1 MGEKLG
7 VSEKTISKWE
17 TKRGMPDIGI
27 LKDLSKELQISID
40 DLLEGRI
47 INNKNKSYNMLKSKF
62 YVCPICGNVIIST
75 GKVSMTCCGIN
86 LVPEESETIEGIV
99 KVSRDEIEVDILS
112 PMMKDNYVLFIAYV
126 TNDKIDF
133 IKMYPEGESKMIFL
147 KRGHGII
154 YYYDIRKGLY
164 CEKI

>member
-1 MGEKLG
+1 M
-7 VSEKTISKWE
+7 
-17 TKRGMPDIGI
+17 
-27 LKDLSKELQISID
+27 
-40 DLLEGRI
+40 
-47 INNKNKSYNMLKSKF
+47 
-62 YVCPICGNVIIST
+62 CPICKNVILST
-75 GKVSMTCCGIN
+75 GEVSTTCCGIN

-147 KRGHGII
+147 KRWHGII

>member
-1 MGEKLG
+1 
-7 VSEKTISKWE
+7 
-17 TKRGMPDIGI
+17 
-27 LKDLSKELQISID
+27 
-40 DLLEGRI
+40 
-47 INNKNKSYNMLKSKF
+47 
-62 YVCPICGNVIIST
+62 
-75 GKVSMTCCGIN
+75 MTCCGIN
-86 LVPEESETIEGIV
+86 LVPEESETVEDVV
-99 KVSRDEIEVDILS
+99 KVSRDEIKVDILS
-112 PMMKDNYVLFIAYV
+112 PMVKDNYVSFIAYV